1 MTQPDRRHLRRA
13 RLALAVVV
21 AAALAAAVVPG
32 GRTFLQQ
39 SLTALASRSAAGQR
53 VYRRRGRRPRWSHLR

>member
-21 AAALAAAVVPG
+21 AAALAAWLWFPG
-32 GRTFLQQ
+32 GVPFC
-39 SLTALASRSAAGQR
+39 SR
-53 VYRRRGRRPRWSHLR
+53 V

>member
-21 AAALAAAVVPG
+21 AAALAARLWFPAGVP
-32 GRTFLQQ
+32 FC
-39 SLTALASRSAAGQR
+39 SR
-53 VYRRRGRRPRWSHLR
+53 V

>member
-21 AAALAAAVVPG
+21 ASPGWPPG
-32 GRTFLQQ
+32 GGSPAGEPFC
-39 SLTALASRSAAGQR
+39 SR
-53 VYRRRGRRPRWSHLR
+53 V